1 MIRGNDKK
9 CPICGGTLRP
19 YGFKSRYVRGKYGKR
34 RIIKIKRYKCVS
46 CNSAHNKLPNFII
59 PYVRYEAD
67 IVYGVLEGFI
77 TVNTLG
83 FEDYPSEQTMKR
95 WSQNLHPLLCHD
107 N

>member
-34 RIIKIKRYKCVS
+34 STIKIKRYKCVS

-67 IVYGVLEGFI
+67 IVYGVLEGLI